1 MHYYQFNIGDYV
13 KDTQHLSDME
23 DLAYRRMIDL
33 YYRMEKALPDSIDD
47 IARLIRMR
55 THSECI
61 AVVLQ
66 EFFVRT
72 EDGFENKRIEKEL
85 RGYKSKSEKARASA
99 KSRWSKNK
107 DLEDANALR
116 TECDGNAKHKPIT
129 NNHKPILKDKASENF
144 SPPDGLNLEA
154 WNLWLEY
161 RKQNKLKAYKQ
172 TKLGIGQQMNRL
184 IELAGGNKQA
194 QMDVVM
200 QSINGNWQGLHELKS
215 GFSKPS
221 RNTLAEPC
229 APMNYI
235 PDGFRG

>member
-1 MHYYQFNIGDYV
+1 MHYYQFNIGDYI
-13 KDTQHLSDME
+13 KDTAHLSDME

-33 YYRMEKALPDSIDD
+33 CYLRERPLPESVDE

-55 THSECI
+55 THTESI
-61 AVVLQ
+61 AIVLQ
-66 EFFVRT
+66 DFYVLT
-72 EDGFENKRIEKEL
+72 KDGYINKRVEKEL
-85 RGYKSKSEKARASA
+85 NGFKSKSDKARASA

-107 DLEDANALR
+107 DLQNANALP
-116 TECDGNAKHKPIT
+116 TQSEGNTNHKPIT

-144 SPPDGLNLEA
+144 PPPDGLNLDA
-154 WNLWLEY
+154 WDLWIEY

-184 IELAGGNKQA
+184 IELAGGNKQS

-200 QSINGNWQGLHELKS
+200 QSINGNWQGLHELKN
-215 GFSKPS
+215 GFNKPS